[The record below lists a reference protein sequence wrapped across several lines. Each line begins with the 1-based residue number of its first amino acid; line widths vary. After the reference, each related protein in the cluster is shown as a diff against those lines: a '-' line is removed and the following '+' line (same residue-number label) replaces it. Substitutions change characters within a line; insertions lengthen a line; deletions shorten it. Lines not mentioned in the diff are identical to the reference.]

1 LGCAFHGICGVNRD
15 GMFVDVVPVH
25 MVEMTV
31 VKIIYMA
38 VVANRRVPAFGAMV
52 MRVVGMMFFGASGH
66 CDAPSGGRLV
76 AHRLPIIFVQS

>member
-1 LGCAFHGICGVNRD
+1 
-15 GMFVDVVPVH
+15 MFVDVVPVH

-66 CDAPSGGRLV
+66 CDAPSGGRPV
-76 AHRLPIIFVQS
+76 AHRLPIFLSNHEIVQREGDAIMHVN